1 MPTAPVAPTMATRMA
16 AEPSTRRCP
25 RLDART
31 LGAVSAPTP
40 LPTRARRVVVKVGT
54 SSLTDDA
61 GRIHPPSMW
70 AIARGARVLAER
82 LGAQVVLVSSGAGAA
97 GRARLGLTAPL
108 TLPEKQAAAAVGQAL
123 LMLDW
128 ERALA
133 PTPVAQLLLSA
144 GDVQD
149 RERYVNAKNA
159 LEALLRLGVVPVVNE
174 NDSVATAELKL
185 GDNDT
190 LSAWVAYLV
199 DADLLVVLTDVDGL
213 HDRDPRR
220 HPGARRLEVVADL
233 DALAADVGDGGSGRG
248 TGGMITKLRAARIAT
263 RAGIE
268 TLVIGGGGAGL
279 EALARGE
286 VRGTRFLAKRATSA
300 RKAWIASQPVRG
312 RLDVDEGARRALAQ
326 GRSLL
331 PSGVVG
337 AAGAFAFG
345 DAVEVTHA
353 GTVVARG
360 LVNYA
365 SDAVARIRGR
375 HTREIEALLGGKD
388 FDEVIHR
395 DQLVWLGASGTMPTR

>member
-1 MPTAPVAPTMATRMA
+1 M
-16 AEPSTRRCP
+16 
-25 RLDART
+25 
-31 LGAVSAPTP
+31 
-40 LPTRARRVVVKVGT
+40 VKVGT

-61 GRIHPPSMW
+61 GRIHPPAMW
-70 AIARGARVLAER
+70 AIARGAQVLAER

-97 GRARLGLTAPL
+97 GRARLGLTLPL

-144 GDVQD
+144 GDVQE

-248 TGGMITKLRAARIAT
+248 TGGMVTKLRAARIAT

-300 RKAWIASQPVRG
+300 RKAWIAEQPVRG

-337 AAGAFAFG
+337 ATGAFAFG
-345 DAVEVTHA
+345 DAVEVVHA

-365 SDAVARIRGR
+365 RDAVDRIRGR
-375 HTREIEALLGGKD
+375 HTSAIADVLGAKD
-388 FDEVIHR
+388 FDEVVHR
-395 DQLVWLGASGTMPTR
+395 DNLVWLDPSGSMPPR

>member
-1 MPTAPVAPTMATRMA
+1 MA
-16 AEPSTRRCP
+16 RR
-25 RLDART
+25 
-31 LGAVSAPTP
+31 LGAVSAAPP

-54 SSLTDDA
+54 SSLTDDV
-61 GRIHPPSMW
+61 GRIHPPAMW
-70 AIARGARVLAER
+70 AIARGALVLGER
-82 LGAQVVLVSSGAGAA
+82 FGAQVVLVSSGAGAA
-97 GRARLGLTAPL
+97 GRARLGLKLPL

-123 LMLDW
+123 LMFDW

-133 PTPVAQLLLSA
+133 PRPVAQLLLSA

-199 DADLLVVLTDVDGL
+199 DADLLVVLTDVEGL

-220 HPGARRLEVVADL
+220 DPGARRLDVVTDL
-233 DALAADVGDGGSGRG
+233 DALVADVGDGGSGRG
-248 TGGMITKLRAARIAT
+248 TGGMVTKLRAARIAT

-286 VRGTRFLAKRATSA
+286 VRGTRFLARRATSA
-300 RKAWIASQPVRG
+300 RKAWIAEQPVRG
-312 RLDVDEGARRALAQ
+312 RLDVDAGARSALAN

-331 PSGVVG
+331 PSGIVG
-337 AAGAFAFG
+337 ATGAFVFG
-345 DAVEVTHA
+345 DAVEVVHA
-353 GTVVARG
+353 GTLVARG
-360 LVNYA
+360 LTNYA
-365 SDAVARIRGR
+365 RDAVERIRGK
-375 HTREIEALLGGKD
+375 HTSSIAEALGAKD
-388 FDEVIHR
+388 FDEVVHR
-395 DQLVWLGASGTMPTR
+395 DNLVWLDASGSMPPI

>member
-1 MPTAPVAPTMATRMA
+1 M
-16 AEPSTRRCP
+16 
-25 RLDART
+25 
-31 LGAVSAPTP
+31 SAPSP
-40 LPTRARRVVVKVGT
+40 LPSRARRVVVKVGT

-70 AIARGARVLAER
+70 AIARGAQVLAQTM
-82 LGAQVVLVSSGAGAA
+82 GAQVVLVSSGAGAA
-97 GRARLGLTAPL
+97 GRARLGLTPPL

-199 DADLLVVLTDVDGL
+199 DADMLVVLTDVDGL

-220 HPGARRLEVVADL
+220 HPGARRLDVVADL
-233 DALAADVGDGGSGRG
+233 DGLAADVGDGGSGRG

-279 EALARGE
+279 ESLARGE

-300 RKAWIASQPVRG
+300 RKAWIAEQPVRG
-312 RLDVDEGARRALAQ
+312 RLEVDEGARRALGQ

-337 AAGAFAFG
+337 ATGTFAFG
-345 DAVEVTHA
+345 DAVEVVHA

-365 SDAVARIRGR
+365 RDAVDRIRGK
-375 HTREIEALLGGKD
+375 HTSAIADVLGAKD
-388 FDEVIHR
+388 FDEVVHR
-395 DQLVWLGASGTMPTR
+395 DNLVWLDPSGSMPPR